1 MRFHWEQAC
10 ANFKKVNTDA
20 PVDGFDARV
29 ESMPVL
35 KDCGAMDNLD
45 LWIETGV
52 LGVDTGPLPLE
63 QVLENEGVIM
73 PDTESNAYTVKIYS
87 DLSTCTGQV

>member
-1 MRFHWEQAC
+1 
-10 ANFKKVNTDA
+10 
-20 PVDGFDARV
+20 
-29 ESMPVL
+29 MPKL
-35 KDCGAMDNLD
+35 ENCGAMDNLD

-52 LGVDTGPLPLE
+52 IGVDTGPHSLE

-87 DLSTCTGQV
+87 DLSTCTGQVQSKITEGGCDRPRVWLRKLRNY